1 MNKNQS
7 KKQEPTQKKEEQVVL
22 DDFFTQFIEKRKK
35 YLAQKLEEIAQ
46 LEKTSDLKPDQKEK
60 VNNKVQTLEKI
71 KYFDDIRALYFEAAA
86 KKGKVTPSVNV
97 IPAEVNE
104 ILIDEIVDVLTVG
117 KLLNSNKKIADSLNF
132 ESAQKIADVY
142 GIITGENSLKNNLVI
157 KKQLSELVHDKKIK
171 ESVNLVLK
179 NEVTNETQKQNGQKK
194 TLFHESSDE
203 EIKAVK
209 STKKQTHTQHI
220 SEKHASSN
228 FKLVQLPE
236 KEEVIV
242 EEFIKLEKVYKHP
255 RGPKKPYTRGPS
267 DFIKKNQEGEEQG
280 NLQGEENQEN
290 SGQQRGGYKGKRFD
304 PNFKKQDGPVKVGG
318 EKTQELKP
326 TEGKTELAKQ
336 E

>member
-71 KYFDDIRALYFEAAA
+71 KYFDDIRTLYFEAAA
-86 KKGKVTPSVNV
+86 KKGKVAPSVNV
-97 IPAEVNE
+97 VPVEVNE
-104 ILIDEIVDVLTVG
+104 NSISELVDVLTVG
-117 KLLNSNKKIADSLNF
+117 KLLNSNKKIADSLNV
-132 ESAQKIADVY
+132 EVAQKITDVY
-142 GIITGENSLKNNLVI
+142 EIITGENLLKHNLEV

-171 ESVNLVLK
+171 ESVGLVLK
-179 NEVTNETQKQNGQKK
+179 NELPEESPKHNEQKK
-194 TLFHESSDE
+194 MLFHESSDE
-203 EIKAVK
+203 EIKTVK
-209 STKKQTHTQHI
+209 QVNKQLHTQHV

-255 RGPKKPYTRGPS
+255 RGPKKPYTRGPN
-267 DFIKKNQEGEEQG
+267 DFVKKNQEGEEQG

-290 SGQQRGGYKGKRFD
+290 SGQLRGGYKGKRFD
-304 PNFKKQDGPVKVGG
+304 PNFKKQDRPAKVEG
-318 EKTQELKP
+318 EKTQEGKP
-326 TEGKTELAKQ
+326 AERTTEVVKQ